1 MIRTFKAHM
10 ELLPPAQQRLW
21 PALRPASA
29 LGLVLYGGTAIALRL
44 GHRSSVD
51 FDFFTDRP
59 LDKDALRE
67 AFPFLT
73 EATVL
78 QERPNTLTV
87 LVSGGDEND
96 SHLKVS
102 FFGGISHG
110 RVGVPESTEDG
121 VLLVASLPDL
131 LATKVKVIL
140 QRIETKDYQDIAAML
155 RAGSSLAYGLAAA
168 RVLYGGGFQ
177 PSESLK
183 ALVFFEGG
191 DLHTLAEADRITLL
205 SAASVIRDLPRVGRL
220 APRLA
225 IADAALD

>member
-1 MIRTFKAHM
+1 MHC
-10 ELLPPAQQRLW
+10 LLP
-21 PALRPASA
+21 
-29 LGLVLYGGTAIALRL
+29 
-44 GHRSSVD
+44 
-51 FDFFTDRP
+51 
-59 LDKDALRE
+59 
-67 AFPFLT
+67 
-73 EATVL
+73 
-78 QERPNTLTV
+78 
-87 LVSGGDEND
+87 
-96 SHLKVS
+96 
-102 FFGGISHG
+102 
-110 RVGVPESTEDG
+110 
-121 VLLVASLPDL
+121 L